1 MMTNKRLFFLTLLV
15 LLIIRQPSSS
25 ANIVSQT
32 HVSIPVNVDDVM
44 TRDYIEISV
53 NSEFLCAD
61 ATNASALYCYS
72 ALRCLTVLSS
82 YGNVLGTTT
91 TPGWTCKTCEFH
103 LCRVIRGSMH
113 KTYEILQSLWQ
124 PIKQFRTDDAVNL
137 YMRQNRQLCTR
148 TLR

>member
-1 MMTNKRLFFLTLLV
+1 MNNKRLFFPTLLV

-25 ANIVSQT
+25 ANIISQT
-32 HVSIPVNVDDVM
+32 YVSISVNVNDVM
-44 TRDYIEISV
+44 TRDYIETSV

-61 ATNASALYCYS
+61 ATTALALYCYS
-72 ALRCLTVLSS
+72 APRCLTVLSS

-124 PIKQFRTDDAVNL
+124 PIKQFRTDDAVSFFVAANQVTV
-137 YMRQNRQLCTR
+137 QN
-148 TLR
+148 